1 MSSFD
6 EFVLSEGEFSGTA
19 RLFPLPNLVLF
30 PHVMQ
35 PLHVFEPR
43 YRDLLEDALA
53 GDRLVTMTVL
63 SPGWER
69 DYEGRPPVWPI
80 GCLGRV
86 AVSRRLAGGA
96 YNVLLVALRRVR
108 LVRELPP
115 TKRFR
120 EAVAEVCED
129 RYPVEETGSAVA
141 LQRRL
146 RNAFLQ
152 ILPELP
158 QAQDQLDRLF
168 STDLS
173 LGTFT
178 DIISY
183 MLEIEQEA
191 KEALLAETNVHR
203 RAELLLGHL
212 SKVAGDCELSA
223 PSALAFPPL
232 FSVN

>member
-6 EFVLSEGEFSGTA
+6 EFAFSDGEFSGTA

-53 GDRLVTMTVL
+53 GDRLVTMSVL
-63 SPGWER
+63 LPGWES

-86 AVSRRLAGGA
+86 TVCHRLAGGA
-96 YNVLLVALRRVR
+96 YNILLVALRRVR

-115 TKRFR
+115 SKRFR

-129 RYPVEETGSAVA
+129 LYPAEETGSAVV
-141 LQRRL
+141 LQRQL
-146 RNAFLQ
+146 RNAFLE

-158 QAQDQLDRLF
+158 QAQDQLDQLL
-168 STDLS
+168 SSDLS
-173 LGTFT
+173 LGTLT

-191 KEALLAETNVHR
+191 KEALLAETNVYR
-203 RAELLLGHL
+203 RAELLLEHL
-212 SKVAGDCELSA
+212 SRAARDCE
-223 PSALAFPPL
+223 PSATSATGFPPL
-232 FSVN
+232 FSAN